1 MALPAVVESL
11 DEIPEIARDEYR
23 QDADGKRFVRDAVAG
38 AGEGGEDLGALKRA
52 LEREKAEGRKWRRVA
67 DERRDIDPEEYKT
80 LKAEKEEREHAKA
93 LEKGQFEKL
102 LSQKDEVY
110 RREKETLEA
119 ERQSALAAVQ
129 EYVVDAQANAAIAT
143 LKGRPKLLLPLVR
156 AQLKAIK
163 GEDGKYRV
171 AVLDSDGEE
180 RRNPKT
186 NEPMTV
192 AELVA
197 EMKADPEFGGAFEA
211 SGATGGGASVA
222 NTGARGADFSKLSP
236 VEKLNRAFGTS
247 GAN

>member
-1 MALPAVVESL
+1 MPLPAVVDSL
-11 DEIPEIARDEYR
+11 DAIPETARDFYK
-23 QDADGKRFVRDAVAG
+23 QDADGKRYLLDAEGIAAG
-38 AGEGGEDLGALKRA
+38 DDLGELKRA
-52 LEREKAEGRKWRRVA
+52 LEREKAERRKFARLA
-67 DERRDIDPEEYKT
+67 EERGGIDPEEYKA
-80 LKAEKEEREHAKA
+80 LRAEKDERERHEAEK
-93 LEKGQFEKL
+93 KGQFDKL
-102 LSQKDEVY
+102 LAQKDEVY
-110 RREKETLEA
+110 KREKEALEA
-119 ERQSALAAVQ
+119 ERSAALAAVQ
-129 EYVVDAQANAAIAT
+129 EYVVDAQANAAIASF
-143 LKGRPKLLLPLVR
+143 KGKPKLLLPLVR
-156 AQLKAIK
+156 AQLKAVK

-186 NEPMTV
+186 NAPMSV